1 MNYEPG
7 VATLPRSRA
16 QIEGIQSERKRV
28 AFERAKTAPW
38 YRGKLDHV
46 RVDRLDDPE
55 EWQKIPVLDKDT
67 LRTFDHAAF
76 MQQFCVAPRQR
87 IAEYWRSG
95 GSTGKPVFYPRTY
108 DDVRFGLVSWGRSF
122 PCIGIDANDLCHL
135 AFPIGIHPAGQVWA
149 RSAQLV
155 EVGMTWVGAGNVV
168 PTAMQL
174 ELIGALKPTVV
185 MGMSSFA
192 LHLANTANAAGI
204 DLRASGVQ
212 KIICSAETLSQ
223 AKREKLQRMWGAEV
237 YDVFGMSEAGLM
249 GAENA
254 AHDGIHIWTDL
265 FHVEV
270 IDPDSGRQLPH
281 GEVGTF
287 CVTPLWT
294 NHATPFLRWNSGDLV
309 RYIEQSAG
317 SGPYAE
323 LFPMIRHANR
333 TTGFF
338 KVRGV
343 NINHAEF
350 EDEMFR
356 IASITDF
363 QAVLETDSGSGL
375 ENMRVRVEQSRDAAG
390 TASAATVLAMI
401 KARFEITASIDVL
414 PPGSLAVEF
423 EKSIKAPRFVD
434 LRV

>member
-7 VATLPRSRA
+7 IRTLPQSRVHIA
-16 QIEGIQSERKRV
+16 AIQSERKRL

-38 YRGKLDHV
+38 YKGKLDHV
-46 RVDRLDDPE
+46 RADRLDDPE

-76 MQQFCVAPRQR
+76 MQQFCVAPRNR

-174 ELIGALKPTVV
+174 ELIAALKPSVV

-192 LHLANTANAAGI
+192 LHLANTAHAAGI
-204 DLRASGVQ
+204 DLRVSGVQ

-270 IDPDSGRQLPH
+270 IDADSGRQLPH

-309 RYIEQSAG
+309 SYVEQSTG

-343 NINHAEF
+343 NVNHAEF

-363 QAVLETDSGSGL
+363 QAVLETDAGSAL
-375 ENMRVRVEQSRDAAG
+375 ENLRVRVEQSRDAGG
-390 TASAATVLAMI
+390 TATASLVAAMI
-401 KARFEITASIDVL
+401 KARFEITPLVEVL
-414 PPGSLAVEF
+414 PPGSLAAEF

-434 LRV
+434 QRV